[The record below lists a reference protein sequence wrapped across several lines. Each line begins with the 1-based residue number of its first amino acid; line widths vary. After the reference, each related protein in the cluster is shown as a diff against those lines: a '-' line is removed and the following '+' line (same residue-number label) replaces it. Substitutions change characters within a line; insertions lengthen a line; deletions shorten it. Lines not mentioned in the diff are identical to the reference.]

1 METEEAALEYTRKK
15 WCPLA
20 YEELCPF
27 DGNINGHHYS
37 CTGGWGDTI
46 MCPPKQEMIRAFKAG
61 VEFNRNEN
69 NNENN

>member
-1 METEEAALEYTRKK
+1 MFSAFSKRLP
-15 WCPLA
+15 PLI
-20 YEELCPF
+20 LLINSTF
-27 DGNINGHHYS
+27 DTKSLTGNINGHHYS